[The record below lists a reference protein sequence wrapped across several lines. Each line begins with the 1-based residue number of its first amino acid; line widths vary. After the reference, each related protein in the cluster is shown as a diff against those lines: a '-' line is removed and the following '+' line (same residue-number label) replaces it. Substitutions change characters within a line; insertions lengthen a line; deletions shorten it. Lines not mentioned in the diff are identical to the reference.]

1 MARKKT
7 KRSDYDLDLLRSA
20 AVGQWDRILASTG
33 QLTSDQLRRQ
43 GPCLKCGGKDRFG
56 PFDDFHETG
65 GISCRK
71 CFDRK
76 NSDGFAALQWLT
88 GCDFQD
94 AMAFVANYLGIKP
107 DGKGGTRKQ
116 RKVQPDEHLVFEDW
130 RPVLAEEWCAKK
142 PGITPD
148 ALLAAGAQVARYR
161 DQFTVFAFPIWGP
174 KLKTDKPVGYVCVN
188 STGLG
193 LPVWQKGSD
202 PVWVDKKTMPGS
214 GRGII
219 GDPDAIQAAG
229 REWKLEGL
237 TDLLT
242 FLSMPVGEGHAA
254 FTTAMGCQEHPDEAK
269 WICKLFEGK
278 IGAVLH
284 DADTPGQRG
293 ALGWDKGGERRP
305 GWAER
310 IAGYATECRNVL
322 LPYQVA
328 ETHGK
333 DFRDFVAEGG
343 TFNQLVELFEKA
355 EAILPTEEHANE
367 KDDDYTRLA
376 RVNLK
381 RVKAMGGG
389 IVFWGGSSYTYK
401 EGQYRH
407 QERDYL
413 KSKLWTGVKFEMDRL
428 YYEDKAAFDEQK
440 DPDAEPPVAKNVTP
454 NMIKGVYEATAAM
467 TRIAAGT
474 ELNTWLPTGEK
485 RAYISMQNG
494 ILDVDAVMTGKLDK
508 CLLPHSPDWFSTT
521 KFNYRFDPNAGCP
534 KWLEFLE
541 HNLEGDWQRINLLQE
556 WMGYLLVADS
566 SKHKFLLLEG
576 EGSNGKSVFVAG
588 VQAVLGAKN
597 CSYLPLEQFDDK
609 YLRSSTLGKMCN
621 ISTDAGEVDR
631 TAEGMIKAFVAG
643 DHMTFDRK
651 YLTPIECAPT
661 AKLMIACNTKPNFRD
676 RTSGIWRR
684 MIPMPWRVEITADM
698 RIDGMDSWEW
708 WTRQGEVPGM
718 LNWALAGL
726 FRLRHQGAF
735 TQSDVVD
742 EALEEYRLDSNSAK
756 RFLTENLEEA
766 TGRPGIKCNNLFQMY
781 RKWADEHGS
790 RGTVGSIE
798 FGKEVRRVFRH
809 VEKKRRGAKQK
820 RINAYFGIDFREGA
834 FLPEELLGVYLDD
847 FDD

>member
-1 MARKKT
+1 M
-7 KRSDYDLDLLRSA
+7 
-20 AVGQWDRILASTG
+20 I
-33 QLTSDQLRRQ
+33 
-43 GPCLKCGGKDRFG
+43 
-56 PFDDFHETG
+56 
-65 GISCRK
+65 
-71 CFDRK
+71 
-76 NSDGFAALQWLT
+76 
-88 GCDFQD
+88 
-94 AMAFVANYLGIKP
+94 
-107 DGKGGTRKQ
+107 
-116 RKVQPDEHLVFEDW
+116 
-130 RPVLAEEWCAKK
+130 
-142 PGITPD
+142 
-148 ALLAAGAQVARYR
+148 
-161 DQFTVFAFPIWGP
+161 AFPIWGP
-174 KLKTDKPVGYVCVN
+174 KLKADKPVGYVCVN

-193 LPVWQKGSD
+193 LPVWQKGRD

-214 GRGII
+214 GAAII

-278 IGAVLH
+278 VGAVLH

-376 RVNLK
+376 RVNLQ

-428 YYEDKAAFDEQK
+428 YYEDKAAFDERK

-485 RAYISMQNG
+485 RSYISMENG
-494 ILDVDAVMTGKLDK
+494 ILDVDAVMAGKLDK

-521 KFNYRFDPNAGCP
+521 KFNYRFDPECRLP
-534 KWLEFLE
+534 
-541 HNLEGDWQRINLLQE
+541 Q
-556 WMGYLLVADS
+556 VARVPRAQP
-566 SKHKFLLLEG
+566 G
-576 EGSNGKSVFVAG
+576 R
-588 VQAVLGAKN
+588 
-597 CSYLPLEQFDDK
+597 
-609 YLRSSTLGKMCN
+609 RS
-621 ISTDAGEVDR
+621 A
-631 TAEGMIKAFVAG
+631 
-643 DHMTFDRK
+643 
-651 YLTPIECAPT
+651 
-661 AKLMIACNTKPNFRD
+661 
-676 RTSGIWRR
+676 
-684 MIPMPWRVEITADM
+684 ADQPAA
-698 RIDGMDSWEW
+698 GMDGLPAGG
-708 WTRQGEVPGM
+708 RQFEAQVPAPRGRGREREV
-718 LNWALAGL
+718 
-726 FRLRHQGAF
+726 RLRGWRPGGSRFEELLIPAPRAVRRQVPSVLHPGE
-735 TQSDVVD
+735 DVSTSRPMR
-742 EALEEYRLDSNSAK
+742 ARS
-756 RFLTENLEEA
+756 
-766 TGRPGIKCNNLFQMY
+766 TGRP
-781 RKWADEHGS
+781 
-790 RGTVGSIE
+790 
-798 FGKEVRRVFRH
+798 
-809 VEKKRRGAKQK
+809 
-820 RINAYFGIDFREGA
+820 RE
-834 FLPEELLGVYLDD
+834 
-847 FDD
+847 